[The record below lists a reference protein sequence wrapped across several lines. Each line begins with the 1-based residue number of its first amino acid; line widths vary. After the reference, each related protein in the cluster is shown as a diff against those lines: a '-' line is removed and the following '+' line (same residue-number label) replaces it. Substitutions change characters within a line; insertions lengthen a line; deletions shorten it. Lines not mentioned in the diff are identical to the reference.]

1 MELDNI
7 FHDKKIQRKTRIIQV
22 FWLCELAFL
31 LASFHPIL
39 TLNWL
44 NLFFLFTFAALLYLA
59 YQQAKKNNLDLA
71 SNIIIAVI
79 SAVILAFS
87 WFNQGTRDEVLLVF
101 PALITFAVLMG
112 SQRALYVMLIVI
124 IGNVLLMGYFNDA
137 GIYAHTLSGTGLE
150 SALVI
155 TIIFGVVFYSIR
167 MLGTDLIEANKKLMQ
182 QQEILEIEVKNRTSA
197 LEHTIQQFIKAKSDL
212 AEADKMASLGRL
224 VAGIAHEINTPVGVA
239 VTAASLI
246 KERNEE
252 IMKDFEANTL
262 ARNQLLDY
270 LTATDQSMD
279 LLNSNLYRASNLIS
293 DFKEVAVL
301 KEDERRKVF
310 DLCTEIQNTFSSIQP
325 ESEKNRFQINIDCPS
340 EIKVYQDPEVL
351 ARILINLYTNSI
363 KHGFEGRNQGI
374 ITLRVAIT
382 NDVITMSYQ
391 DNGIGMSDQAISN
404 VFEPFYT
411 TKRGQGGTGLGM
423 HIVYNLVTQ
432 SLGGEI
438 QYDSTCQSGAKFDII
453 FNNNLANTP

>member
-1 MELDNI
+1 MLDKQGEWRWLLDRGKVVETDESGKALRITGTQRDITKLKQQEVALLELNSELE
-7 FHDKKIQRKTRIIQV
+7 QRVAQRTT
-22 FWLCELAFL
+22 ELATMNQQL
-31 LASFHPIL
+31 MHTIEKLEVAQEYIIEAEKH
-39 TLNWL
+39 
-44 NLFFLFTFAALLYLA
+44 AAL
-59 YQQAKKNNLDLA
+59 
-71 SNIIIAVI
+71 
-79 SAVILAFS
+79 
-87 WFNQGTRDEVLLVF
+87 
-101 PALITFAVLMG
+101 G
-112 SQRALYVMLIVI
+112 SM
-124 IGNVLLMGYFNDA
+124 
-137 GIYAHTLSGTGLE
+137 
-150 SALVI
+150 
-155 TIIFGVVFYSIR
+155 
-167 MLGTDLIEANKKLMQ
+167 
-182 QQEILEIEVKNRTSA
+182 
-197 LEHTIQQFIKAKSDL
+197 
-212 AEADKMASLGRL
+212 
-224 VAGIAHEINTPVGVA
+224 VAGLAHEINTPVGVA

-374 ITLRVAIT
+374 KHFL
-382 NDVITMSYQ
+382 
-391 DNGIGMSDQAISN
+391 
-404 VFEPFYT
+404 
-411 TKRGQGGTGLGM
+411 
-423 HIVYNLVTQ
+423 
-432 SLGGEI
+432 
-438 QYDSTCQSGAKFDII
+438 
-453 FNNNLANTP
+453 